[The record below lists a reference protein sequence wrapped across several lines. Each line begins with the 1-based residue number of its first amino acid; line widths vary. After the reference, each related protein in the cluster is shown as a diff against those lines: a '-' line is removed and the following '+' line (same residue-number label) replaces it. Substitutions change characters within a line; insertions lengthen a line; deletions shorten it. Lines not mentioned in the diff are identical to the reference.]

1 VNCCTNCFSD
11 QGLKKR
17 IEALSEIRGNC
28 NFCESKGVIVINCT
42 ELSTTFEQLFELYT
56 PNPDALR
63 SLGADEPT
71 LLHEHLIR
79 YWPRLFN
86 LNTLATNMIQQL
98 VNQIGR
104 GWEQYTD
111 ERFESPVEF
120 SILID
125 TNGFAGQ
132 DLQLQWDTFSNEIKS
147 VNRFFIDE
155 RIDTEEL
162 EVIFA
167 NLVINY
173 PAGTEFY
180 RARISDVLLPRDKM
194 GKPPLEST
202 TPGRANPVGIP
213 YLYVSESKETTLYET
228 RVALHE
234 GITIAKFVATETL
247 NVVSLKN
254 ITEYGPFELRDR
266 GFTMNE
272 FVLVRPYLLRLE
284 HELSKP
290 VRKQDVH
297 LDYLPTQYLCEFIK
311 SKGFEGVEYRSAM
324 NAKGYNL
331 AIFNDR
337 KLECVDTV
345 FDRINDLTYKL
356 ESAAI

>member
-11 QGLKKR
+11 PGLKKR
-17 IEALSEIRGNC
+17 IEALSIVTGNC
-28 NFCESKGVIVINCT
+28 NFCGSTGVIVISCSG
-42 ELSTTFEQLFELYT
+42 LSTTFERLFEMYM
-56 PNPDALR
+56 PNPDAQR
-63 SLGADEPT
+63 SLGAMEPV
-71 LLHEHLIR
+71 LIHEHLIK
-79 YWPRLFN
+79 YWPRLFD
-86 LNTLATNMIQQL
+86 LKVLAPNMIQQL

-104 GWEQYTD
+104 GWDLYTD

-120 SILID
+120 SVLID
-125 TNGFAGQ
+125 TVGVAGQ
-132 DLQLQWDTFSNEIKS
+132 DLQLQWDTFSHEIRS
-147 VNRFFIDE
+147 VNRFFIDK
-155 RIDTEEL
+155 RIDTDEL

-173 PAGTEFY
+173 PPGTEFY
-180 RARISDVLLPRDKM
+180 RARISDDLLPINEM
-194 GKPPLEST
+194 GKPPLKFT
-202 TPGRANPVGIP
+202 TPGRANPIGIP

-234 GITIAKFVATETL
+234 GITIAKFVTKETL

-254 ITEYGPFELRDR
+254 ITEYGPFELQDR
-266 GFTMNE
+266 GFAMNE

-311 SKGFEGVEYRSAM
+311 SKGFEGVEYKSAM

-331 AIFNDR
+331 AIFSDR
-337 KLECVDTV
+337 KLECVESF
-345 FDRINDLTYKL
+345 FDRVNDLTYKL

>member
-1 VNCCTNCFSD
+1 MNCCTNCFAD
-11 QGLKKR
+11 PGLKKR
-17 IEALSEIRGNC
+17 IEALSTVTGNC
-28 NFCESKGVIVINCT
+28 NFCGSTELIVISCSG
-42 ELSTTFEQLFELYT
+42 LSNTFEQLFEMYT
-56 PNPDALR
+56 SNPNAQR
-63 SLGADEPT
+63 SLGISAPV
-71 LLHEHLIR
+71 LIHEHLIK
-79 YWPRLFN
+79 YWPRLFD
-86 LNTLATNMIQQL
+86 LELLAPNMIQQL

-104 GWEQYTD
+104 GWDLYTD
-111 ERFESPVEF
+111 ERFENPVEF

-125 TNGFAGQ
+125 TAGVAGH
-132 DLQLQWDTFSNEIKS
+132 DLQLQWDTFSNEIRS
-147 VNRFFIDE
+147 VNRFFIDK
-155 RIDTEEL
+155 RIDTDEL

-173 PAGTEFY
+173 PAGTEFF
-180 RARISDVLLPRDKM
+180 RARISDNLLPTNEM
-194 GKPPLEST
+194 GKPPIRFT
-202 TPGRANPVGIP
+202 TPGRANPIGIP
-213 YLYVSESKETTLYET
+213 YLYVSEGKETTLYET

-234 GITIAKFVATETL
+234 GITIAKL

-266 GFTMNE
+266 GFAMNE

-290 VRKQDVH
+290 VCKQDVH

-337 KLECVDTV
+337 KLECVESV
-345 FDRINDLTYKL
+345 FDRVNDLTYKL